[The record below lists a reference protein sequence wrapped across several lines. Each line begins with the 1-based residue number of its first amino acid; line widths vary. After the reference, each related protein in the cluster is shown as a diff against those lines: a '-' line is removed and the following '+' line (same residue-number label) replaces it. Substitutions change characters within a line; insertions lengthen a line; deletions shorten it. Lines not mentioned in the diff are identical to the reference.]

1 MIVMIKL
8 PLRAP
13 FLGAAVLSLC
23 LMCQAFAEG
32 GGLFLSE
39 KTYEFGSVPQ
49 GARVVHEFVLQ
60 NKGSVDIQ
68 LQKFTPSCGC
78 TAASVDTS
86 LIKPGES
93 GKVRVEFDT
102 AGFSG
107 SKVKTVEVLTSDPD
121 APEVVLTL
129 RGTVVP
135 GVNAEPRR
143 IEFGELSPGNDSS
156 GWSKEFTVT
165 LTKGTELKV
174 EKVASYSK
182 FLTVT
187 QVGGSEAAQTYKVEI
202 SKDAPK
208 GEFRDRIVVQ
218 FQGDKQSSFNI
229 PVTASL
235 RGDLRVVPS
244 TVSFGVI
251 EGSEVIE
258 RRVRWENS
266 SKNRVAVSDVVSSHP
281 AIAASFIEIQ
291 PGLKGVIAIKID
303 PTKVNGDVRGTV
315 EVKSDHPTESSLMIN
330 IYAVSP
336 PK

>member
-1 MIVMIKL
+1 MKL
-8 PLRAP
+8 QLRGR
-13 FLGAAVLSLC
+13 LLVGALLILSLA
-23 LMCQAFAEG
+23 CQAFAEG
-32 GGLFLSE
+32 GSLVLSE

-49 GARVVHEFVLQ
+49 GTRVVHEFVLQ

-78 TAASVDTS
+78 TAASVDNS

-107 SKVKTVEVLTSDPD
+107 NKVKTVEVLTSDPD

-143 IEFGELSPGNDSS
+143 IEFGELSPGNDSN
-156 GWSKEFTVT
+156 GWTKEFTVT
-165 LTKGTELKV
+165 LTKGTELKI

-187 QVGGSEAAQTYKVEI
+187 QVGGSESGQTYKVEL

-208 GEFRDRIVVQ
+208 GEFRDRVVVQ

-251 EGSEVIE
+251 EGSESIE
-258 RRVRWENS
+258 RRVRWENT
-266 SKNRVAVSDVVSSHP
+266 SKSKVSVSEVISSHP
-281 AIAASFIEIQ
+281 AITATFIEIQ
-291 PGLKGVIAIKID
+291 PGVKGVVALKVD
-303 PTKVNGDVRGTV
+303 PAKVGSDLRGTV
-315 EVKSDHPTESSLMIN
+315 EVKSDHPTEGSLMIN
-330 IYAVSP
+330 VYAVSP

>member
-1 MIVMIKL
+1 MMKL
-8 PLRAP
+8 PFKVSL
-13 FLGAAVLSLC
+13 LSGMAFC
-23 LMCQAFAEG
+23 LSFACQAFAER
-32 GGLFLSE
+32 GGLVVSE

-60 NKGSVDIQ
+60 NKGSADVQ

-121 APEVVLTL
+121 APEITLTL

-135 GVNAEPRR
+135 GVSAEPRR
-143 IEFGELSPGNDSS
+143 IEFGELSS
-156 GWSKEFTVT
+156 GKDPNNWAKEFTIA
-165 LTKGTELKV
+165 LTKGTELKI
-174 EKVASYSK
+174 EKVSSYSK
-182 FLTVT
+182 FLAVT
-187 QVGGSEAAQTYKVEI
+187 QVGGAEGSQVYKVEL
-202 SKDAPK
+202 SKDAPR
-208 GEFRDRIVVQ
+208 GEFRDRVVVQ

-251 EGSEVIE
+251 EGSEAIE

-266 SKNRVAVSDVVSSHP
+266 SKDKVVVREVVSSHP
-281 AIAASFIEIQ
+281 AVTASFIEIQ
-291 PGLKGVIAIKID
+291 PGSKGVIVIKVD
-303 PTKVNGDVRGTV
+303 PSKVASDLRGTV
-315 EVKSDHPTESSLMIN
+315 EVKSDHPTEGSLMVN
-330 IYAVSP
+330 VFAVSP